1 MPTRKIVLLL
11 VALLIAG
18 GTVLIARDMLSSP
31 DGAAKV
37 ENTPSTT
44 TEILVA
50 AVDLPAGTMIKAA
63 DLKWKVWPLG
73 EDMSNFTV
81 KGVKKLE
88 TYAGNVVR
96 YGLRTGEPIQTGR
109 VVKPGEQGFMAAALA
124 PGMRAISIAVTP
136 TSGVAGFV
144 FPGDRVDII
153 VTHEIGQ
160 HGDINPSNRK
170 VSETMLRNIRVLALD
185 QKMSDQVTEAKVAQI
200 VTLEVTGKQAE
211 TIALAGEMGAVSLA
225 LRSIANDPAE
235 GQNKAI
241 GMLLD
246 TPEGQLTWDSDI
258 SQVLPR
264 PANRSGAV
272 QRIKIIRGQE
282 TTEAVYD
289 LTQP

>member
-1 MPTRKIVLLL
+1 MQTRKIVLLL
-11 VALLIAG
+11 VALLIAS
-18 GTVLIARDMLSSP
+18 GTVLIARGMLSAP

-37 ENTPSTT
+37 DNVIQTT

-50 AVDLPAGTMIKAA
+50 AVDLPAGTMVKDS
-63 DLKWKVWPLG
+63 DLKWKVWPLE
-73 EDMSNFTV
+73 EDMSNFAV
-81 KGVKKLE
+81 KGKVQMSD
-88 TYAGNVVR
+88 YAGNVVR
-96 YGLRTGEPIQTGR
+96 YGLRTGEPIQVGR

-124 PGMRAISIAVTP
+124 PGMRAVSIAVTP
-136 TSGVAGFV
+136 TSGVAGFI
-144 FPGDRVDII
+144 FPGDRVDVI

-160 HGDINPSNRK
+160 QSDINPSNRK

-225 LRSIANDPAE
+225 LRSIANLPTD
-235 GQNKAI
+235 GNNKAI

-246 TPEGQLTWDSDI
+246 TEPHEMTWDSDI